1 MPKSKIIYNK
11 KINDNYFTMSISGSN
26 ETLKGEP
33 GNFIMLKTNKNNLV
47 YDPLLRR
54 SFAVSNIEDA
64 NIVITYKVLGK
75 GTLDLTYYNSNDYI
89 ETTGLI
95 GNSFSYSLNN
105 KNIAIIAGGIGIA
118 PFPLLFKKLLN
129 RGNKIDIHYGGK
141 SKDDIILLEK
151 FKAAHNIIITTEDG
165 SMGNKGLITDYINKE
180 YEYEFA
186 FVCGPNA
193 MMRNVIQK
201 LNKTCEVQVSME
213 ERMACGIGI
222 CMGCIVN
229 LYEDTIVNKKCCKDG
244 PIFDG
249 RKVIWQKL

>member
-1 MPKSKIIYNK
+1 MPKSKIVYNK
-11 KINDNYFTMSISGSN
+11 KINDNYFTMSISGSS
-26 ETLKGEP
+26 EILKAES

-54 SFAVSNIEDA
+54 SFAVSDIEDA
-64 NIVITYKVLGK
+64 NIIITYKVIGK
-75 GTLDLTYYNSNDYI
+75 GTLDLTYYNSSDYI
-89 ETTGLI
+89 ETTEPL

-129 RGNKIDIHYGGK
+129 HSNNIDIYYGGK
-141 SKDDIILLEK
+141 SKNDIVLLEK

-165 SMGNKGLITDYINKE
+165 SMGNKGLITDYINK
-180 YEYEFA
+180 EYEFA

-229 LYEDTIVNKKCCKDG
+229 FYEDTIVNKKCCKDG